1 MPFWLNSVEYF
12 IEAQLGRLYTGT
24 QVSRSSLAEKTVGRG
39 AEATWEGEV

>member
-1 MPFWLNSVEYF
+1 MPFWLNSVDYF
-12 IEAQLGRLYTGT
+12 IEAQLGRYTGT